1 MSCFSANKA
10 AQRVGDLLENDLG
23 HLHQMSKAISDH
35 TSRIKNKQQQA
46 FSHSKI
52 EVKLDNKDIEAI
64 IKQVQVKTKRV
75 MSKWP
80 YDAISKSD
88 SAETERDV
96 NRLQTLVQVERK
108 EHTKLLT
115 YHEEQKLKMLNNKMF
130 LTKYL
135 MLLWISLSL
144 HLTKTSNL

>member
-1 MSCFSANKA
+1 MSCFSAKKA

-88 SAETERDV
+88 SAKTETDV
-96 NRLQTLVQVERK
+96 NWLQTLVQVERK
-108 EHTKLLT
+108 
-115 YHEEQKLKMLNNKMF
+115 
-130 LTKYL
+130 
-135 MLLWISLSL
+135 
-144 HLTKTSNL
+144 